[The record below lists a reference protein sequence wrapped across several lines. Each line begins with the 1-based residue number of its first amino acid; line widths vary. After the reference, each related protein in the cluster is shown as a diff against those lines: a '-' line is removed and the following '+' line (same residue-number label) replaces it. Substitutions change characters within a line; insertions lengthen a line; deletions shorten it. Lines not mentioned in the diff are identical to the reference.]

1 MTLTPLV
8 LMAFRAGEFP
18 GQPVD
23 RRAMHPGLGRHF
35 DPTIS
40 RTSFSDRQSAKRS
53 WSALVACRRL
63 APYPRSL
70 QPCDRFRAFVPD
82 ALAASDALVHANR
95 VAVPRVQKG
104 MGETGK
110 RCTVR
115 TATPPIM
122 GKGVVR
128 KFADFNHG
136 LPPQCAS
143 SRKRSALIDCGEAG
157 GNASVCRSL
166 LTSPSGVACALR
178 RDDARR

>member
-1 MTLTPLV
+1 M
-8 LMAFRAGEFP
+8 MAFRAGEFP

-23 RRAMHPGLGRHF
+23 RQVMHPGLGKHF

-40 RTSFSDRQSAKRS
+40 RTSFSDRLSAKRS
-53 WSALVACRRL
+53 WNALVACRWL
-63 APYPRSL
+63 VPYPRSL
-70 QPCDRFRAFVPD
+70 QSRDQFRAFVPY
-82 ALAASDALVHANR
+82 ALAAPDALVHANR
-95 VAVPRVQKG
+95 VAVPCVQKG

-136 LPPQCAS
+136 LLPQCA
-143 SRKRSALIDCGEAG
+143 
-157 GNASVCRSL
+157 AS
-166 LTSPSGVACALR
+166 PLR
-178 RDDARR
+178 RLIVAKRVEMRPFAGAY